1 MLKTYMQVEL
11 NEFFMDKIDNS
22 EYFDGLDEME
32 KSQFIGNFFMWIK
45 NQFVKTDVKK
55 PVMKKEVKNAEET
68 LDDKK
73 HDVKKAEKKLDKQ
86 KEEVKKTEKKLDVKK
101 AQVK

>member
-1 MLKTYMQVEL
+1 LKELTLNTGLNQIDIAERNMLKTYMQVEL

-45 NQFVKTDVKK
+45 N
-55 PVMKKEVKNAEET
+55 
-68 LDDKK
+68 
-73 HDVKKAEKKLDKQ
+73 
-86 KEEVKKTEKKLDVKK
+86 
-101 AQVK
+101 